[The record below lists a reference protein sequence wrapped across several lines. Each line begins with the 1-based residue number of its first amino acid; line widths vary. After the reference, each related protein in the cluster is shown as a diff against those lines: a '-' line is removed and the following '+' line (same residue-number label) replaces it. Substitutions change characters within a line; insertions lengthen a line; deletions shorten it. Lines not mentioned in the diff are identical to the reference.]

1 MLSPTRCFATKVQ
14 RVTAS
19 SLFHCGNP
27 AANSEGVHH
36 ESQTTPP
43 PAAFLIALLL
53 AGSAGVAS
61 AATTAESP
69 PDSWFGYM
77 VDQVECA
84 LGYQSAC
91 MALENGGSGEVHT
104 DNPGDPTVNNK

>member
-1 MLSPTRCFATKVQ
+1 M
-14 RVTAS
+14 
-19 SLFHCGNP
+19 
-27 AANSEGVHH
+27 
-36 ESQTTPP
+36 QTTSS

-84 LGYQSAC
+84 LGNQSAW
-91 MALENGGSGEVHT
+91 MALENGGSGGVTT
-104 DNPGDPTVNNK
+104 DTTTNPTIKNA